1 MKLKIAFS
9 PCPNDTFIFDALIN
23 DKIDKEDLEFD
34 LVLQDVQALNQHTKD
49 GAFDIAKISYGA
61 YPGLAK
67 DYIILN
73 SGSALGFG
81 VGPLLIGKSIADID
95 SIDDQ
100 LIAIPGENTTAHFL
114 FSSAYPQAVNKIFL
128 RYDEIE
134 QFVLDGKG
142 LGVIIH
148 ENRFTYEQKGLI
160 KIQDLGDYW
169 EKKNGHPIPLGGIVI
184 RRSIEK
190 EVQMK
195 IDKLIKQSIEY
206 AFSNYPKLN
215 SFITSNAQE
224 MSEAVMLKHIDLYV
238 NKYSLGLGDI
248 GKNAVKKMLQFF
260 NKDLLENPN
269 MPLFVT

>member
-1 MKLKIAFS
+1 MSQDLKQIIREEYIKCANDPVYFCCKYVKVKTLDKGVMPFKL
-9 PCPNDTFIFDALIN
+9 
-23 DKIDKEDLEFD
+23 
-34 LVLQDVQALNQHTKD
+34 
-49 GAFDIAKISYGA
+49 Y
-61 YPGLAK
+61 
-67 DYIILN
+67 DY
-73 SGSALGFG
+73 
-81 VGPLLIGKSIADID
+81 
-95 SIDDQ
+95 Q
-100 LIAIPGENTTAHFL
+100 E
-114 FSSAYPQAVNKIFL
+114 
-128 RYDEIE
+128 R
-134 QFVLDGKG
+134 FVKT
-142 LGVIIH
+142 IH

-190 EVQMK
+190 EVQKK